1 MRIFKAILADDVAYN
16 RAYAY
21 DYRVYGHNGHEG
33 HYAPEAA
40 PLAEPQ
46 YFGQSEHRSDD
57 RVMGQVNAHD
67 VEFFI
72 AQAELSTK
80 YVSLGS
86 RVKIGHMQ

>member
-1 MRIFKAILADDVAYN
+1 MEHLCLKALLADDVAYN

-57 RVMGQVNAHD
+57 RVMGQVSAAD
-67 VEFFI
+67 VD
-72 AQAELSTK
+72 
-80 YVSLGS
+80 
-86 RVKIGHMQ
+86 

>member
-1 MRIFKAILADDVAYN
+1 MAYN

-57 RVMGQVNAHD
+57 RVMGQVSAAD
-67 VEFFI
+67 VD
-72 AQAELSTK
+72 
-80 YVSLGS
+80 
-86 RVKIGHMQ
+86 